1 MSLPIRF
8 AVVLVAASLLA
19 PPAFAND
26 DEEDGWEPYEGY
38 RLDWSGTF
46 QLRLRDFDS
55 PADDDD
61 VTGFFDLH
69 EFTRN
74 KDDQPTVDFG
84 LSAFDLDLFA
94 EDETPLVQF
103 RLRSPTSDLNF
114 SGESFQID
122 EFLLNQRAEL
132 FARPRG
138 LALDLDYRRMRN
150 DEMRV
155 YPNPTDQ
162 TGALM
167 FGDAIAARF
176 NDDTRDDD
184 RFFLRRGRIGG
195 ELRVRPRELFTG
207 ERGALGGFLSEIAL
221 RGGYEEREGQRQV
234 RYLLGFSDG
243 AAPFPPGNAL
253 WRGITS
259 EVDQRVS
266 DGGAGL
272 VFTPGGLFTLAVDFD
287 HQRFRNRA
295 STLFQTQIN
304 RLDPN
309 IGAGSGFDQIPN
321 TLDDQRLRT
330 VAFIPDT
337 NRTTGSVRLHT
348 RIGERAVIH
357 GGLQVSSLNQEGNR
371 TPLQEIAGLR
381 GNKVLF
387 YSGNLAADLELTDA
401 LSMSAFY
408 KFDHRSNKLP
418 RDTRDLALRDWMQVD
433 PFLKHIRRN
442 RAGVELVYRFLPMN
456 LVAVGWRGLWIDRE
470 LKFADAFDPNCLTV
484 TNCTLPALVGPNLAI
499 LSDNTVLNEKTRMY
513 TLYLRTA
520 LRPIRGLQFSGE
532 GGYRNAPDTGYSRE
546 LDDLRYGQVRTSYVL
561 PLKRPVTVSL
571 FGRAQ
576 HGETDDFTA
585 QPTPARS
592 VFRNGEVERLFIP
605 PRDRDFE
612 RDGFSWGATLAG
624 SPCDNVTLFTSV
636 FQHRDNQDIDLYR
649 STVLRYEEPF
659 ALFNTFV
666 DLDFF
671 KDTKLRYRTDHS
683 TLILG
688 GSYQI
693 ARRTDLSL
701 AYTFTRTNT
710 RLRSDGLTSNTLDG
724 WSRFRSDIHRVQ
736 LEIGHWFRDGLRV
749 SLGYHFDQY
758 RDRTRVP
765 TGVGSADPFNPSTH
779 VNTFMLGVTLNSD
792 LLR

>member
-1 MSLPIRF
+1 MSLPMRL
-8 AVVLVAASLLA
+8 AVILVAASLLA
-19 PPAFAND
+19 PTAFAND
-26 DEEDGWEPYEGY
+26 DEDYEPYEGY
-38 RLDWSGTF
+38 RLDWSSTL

-55 PADDDD
+55 SADDDD

-74 KDDQPTVDFG
+74 KDEQPTVDFG

-94 EDETPLVQF
+94 EEETPLIQF

-114 SGESFQID
+114 SGGTFQID
-122 EFLLNQRAEL
+122 EFFLNQRAEL

-162 TGALM
+162 TGARML
-167 FGDAIAARF
+167 GDAIAARF
-176 NDDTRDDD
+176 NDDTGADD
-184 RFFLRRGRIGG
+184 RFFVRRGRIGG
-195 ELRVRPRELFTG
+195 ELRVRPWELFTG
-207 ERGALGGFLSEIAL
+207 EREALGGFLSEIAL

-234 RYLLGFSDG
+234 RYLLGFADG
-243 AAPFPPGNAL
+243 AAPFPPANAL

-259 EVDQRVS
+259 EVNQRVS

-272 VFTPGGLFTLAVDFD
+272 VLTPGGLFTLAFDFD

-295 STLFQTQIN
+295 STIFQTQIN

-309 IGAGSGFDQIPN
+309 IGAGFGFDQIPN

-330 VAFIPDT
+330 VAFIPNT
-337 NRTTGSVRLHT
+337 NRTTGSVRLNT

-357 GGLQVSSLNQEGNR
+357 GGLQISSLTQEGNR

-381 GNKVLF
+381 GNQVLF
-387 YSGNLAADLELTDA
+387 YSGSLAADLELADA
-401 LSMSAFY
+401 LSVNAFY
-408 KFDHRSNKLP
+408 KFDHRANKLP
-418 RDTRDLALRDWMQVD
+418 RETGTFSFDQLQVD
-433 PFLKHIRRN
+433 PFLKSVRRS
-442 RAGVELVYRFLPMN
+442 RAGIELAYRFLPMN
-456 LVAVGWRGLWIDRE
+456 TVAVGWRGLWIDRK
-470 LKFADAFDPNCLTV
+470 LKFVDAFAPGCLTV
-484 TNCTLPALVGPNLAI
+484 TNCTLPALVGPNQAI
-499 LSDNTVLNEKTRMY
+499 LPDNTVLNEKTRMY
-513 TLYLRTA
+513 TLYLRAA
-520 LRPIRGLQFSGE
+520 LRPLRGLQVSGE

-546 LDDLRYGQVRTSYVL
+546 LDDLRYGQIRTSYLL
-561 PLKRPVTVSL
+561 PLKRPVTLSL

-592 VFRNGEVERLFIP
+592 VFRNGEVERLFVP

-612 RDGFSWGATLAG
+612 REGFSWGATLSG
-624 SPCDNVTLFTSV
+624 SPYDDVTLFTSV
-636 FQHRDNQDIDLYR
+636 FQHHDDQDIDLYR

-671 KDTKLRYRTDHS
+671 KDTKLRYRSDHS

-710 RLRSDGLTSNTLDG
+710 RLRSDGLTSSSTLDG

-749 SLGYHFDQY
+749 SVGYHFDQY

-779 VNTFMLGVTLNSD
+779 VSTFLLGVTLNSD

>member
-1 MSLPIRF
+1 MSPPMRL
-8 AVVLVAASLLA
+8 AVILVAACVLA

-26 DEEDGWEPYEGY
+26 DEDYEPYEGY
-38 RLDWSGTF
+38 RLDWSSTF

-74 KDDQPTVDFG
+74 KDEQPTVDFG
-84 LSAFDLDLFA
+84 LRDFDLDLFA
-94 EDETPLVQF
+94 EEETPLIQF
-103 RLRSPTSDLNF
+103 RLRSPTSNLNL
-114 SGESFQID
+114 SGGTFQID

-162 TGALM
+162 NGERG
-167 FGDAIAARF
+167 FGDGIATRF
-176 NDDTRDDD
+176 NDDTSDDD
-184 RFFLRRGRIGG
+184 RFFVRRGRIGG
-195 ELRVRPRELFTG
+195 ELRARPSELFTG
-207 ERGALGGFLSEIAL
+207 QRGAALGGLLSEIAI
-221 RGGYEEREGQRQV
+221 RGGYEEREGKRQQ

-243 AAPFPPGNAL
+243 VDPVPPGNVL
-253 WRGITS
+253 WRGITND
-259 EVDQRVS
+259 VDQRVS

-272 VFTPGGLFTLAVDFD
+272 VFTPGGLFTLAFDFD
-287 HQRFRNRA
+287 HQRFRNHA
-295 STLFQTQIN
+295 STIFQTQIN
-304 RLDPN
+304 NLDPN
-309 IGAGSGFDQIPN
+309 IGAGFGFDQIPN
-321 TLDDQRLRT
+321 TLDDQGLRT
-330 VAFIPDT
+330 VGFIPETD
-337 NRTTGSVRLHT
+337 RTTGSVRLNA

-357 GGLQVSSLNQEGNR
+357 GGLQVSSLDQEGDR

-381 GNKVLF
+381 GNKVRF
-387 YSGNLAADLELTDA
+387 YSANLAADLEITDA
-401 LSMSAFY
+401 LSLNAFY
-408 KFDHRSNKLP
+408 KFDHRLNKLP
-418 RDTRDLALRDWMQVD
+418 RDTGDPSLRDWIQVD
-433 PFLKHIRRN
+433 PFLKRIRQN
-442 RAGVELVYRFLPMN
+442 RAGVELLYRFLPMN
-456 LVAVGWRGLWIDRE
+456 TVAVGWRGLWIDRKLE
-470 LKFADAFDPNCLTV
+470 FADAFNPDCLTA
-484 TNCTLPALVGPNLAI
+484 TSCTLPARVGPNLAI
-499 LSDNTVLNEKTRMY
+499 LPDNTVINDKTRMY

-520 LRPIRGLQFSGE
+520 LRPISGLQFSGE

-546 LDDLRYGQVRTSYVL
+546 LDDLRYGQIRTSYVL
-561 PLKRPVTVSL
+561 PLKRPVTLSL
-571 FGRAQ
+571 FGKAQ
-576 HGETDDFTA
+576 HGENDDFNL
-585 QPTPARS
+585 QPTRS
-592 VFRNGEVERLFIP
+592 VFQGGEVERVSIP
-605 PRDRDFE
+605 PRERDFE
-612 RDGFSWGATLAG
+612 RDGFSWGATLTG
-624 SPCDNVTLFTSV
+624 SPCDGVTLFTSV
-636 FQHRDNQDIDLYR
+636 FQHRDNQDIDLFR

-671 KDTKLRYRTDHS
+671 KDTTLRYRSDHS

-693 ARRTDLSL
+693 AKRTDLSL

-724 WSRFRSDIHRVQ
+724 WSRIRSDIHRVQ
-736 LEIGHWFRDGLRV
+736 LEIGHWLRNGLRV
-749 SLGYHFDQY
+749 SFGYSFDQY
-758 RDRTRVP
+758 RDRTQVP

-779 VNTFMLGVTLNSD
+779 VNTFTVGVTLNSD